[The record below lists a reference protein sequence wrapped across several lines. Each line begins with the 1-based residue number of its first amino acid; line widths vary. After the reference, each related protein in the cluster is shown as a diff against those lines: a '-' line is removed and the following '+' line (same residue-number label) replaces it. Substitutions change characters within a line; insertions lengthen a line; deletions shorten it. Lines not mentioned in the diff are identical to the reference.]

1 MFAIIPL
8 CNISYALP
16 CKLHSLACRYN
27 FCYVPKYYNGTGYL
41 EKCTPNNGT
50 TLPPYNG
57 TTPPPPPNNTC
68 PEEPPESDSACDSI
82 QDVEECKYG
91 ELVIIVYITAML
103 VSYWFA
109 SVCNLGLLYLRLRNC
124 SISLIIIGRLFL
136 NLAWFY
142 WNFTN

>member
-1 MFAIIPL
+1 M
-8 CNISYALP
+8 
-16 CKLHSLACRYN
+16 ACRYN

-103 VSYWFA
+103 VSYRFA
-109 SVCNLGLLYLRLRNC
+109 SVCNLGLLYLRLKKLFNILNNNWKTC
-124 SISLIIIGRLFL
+124 FESCMILLKLYKLIKTSHKI
-136 NLAWFY
+136 Y
-142 WNFTN
+142 FTSHLKT